1 MEVFVIFKKIILL
14 LMSLGLSHS
23 LQAERRVS
31 HEGYIEILV
40 FDDFEKN
47 KHKTKYFLHSKK
59 NNLRKPKDKPIELE
73 FSQLPGHLKLGQ
85 KIKVNCI
92 ENEDNLGSKNK
103 FCKLENKEILDI
115 ESSATE
121 TKGALKT
128 LWMVVDVQDA
138 SVPLTIDQAKIKM
151 DMTHDWFYTAS
162 FGQLGVNK
170 DLDANGEYDI
180 FRVTLPNYSKAS
192 NGCDYTL
199 LRYEALTALYNQG
212 VNLDLYKHDVLLMP
226 NLGCD
231 FSGLAHV
238 GCDSYCAAWIQSVNW
253 DLVYPHELGHNIG
266 MHHAATDPE
275 NDDVINSEYG
285 DKSCPMGNTLT
296 SGYFN
301 APHTAEMKWASEAD
315 SRIKFVDNPV
325 GTYSLA
331 PMSGIEGQT
340 LMYRFTTDKRYFLSY
355 RRQGDFDKVPKGHA
369 KGITLHSYIPGGKTY
384 YIKTLAP
391 GQELI
396 FETFQI
402 KSLVANSEKAEFK
415 VSLCNLKPEITKEKN
430 FYSVDTAGTVN
441 LKLTVKNTQTPGCEP
456 TQYNLSAINQE
467 LAYNLSHE
475 TVTLAPGESQ
485 EITINFHTTESS
497 KEYSLGLQVSP
508 NQMTSLI
515 YKQTAEVLA
524 SRGALDFP
532 PQINRKSYSGSWTKL
547 PNFLTLT
554 PTESKLVTDISIGE
568 YGTKDNFALTFDGYI
583 YLTEGIYTFS
593 VDSDDGSRFYIAK
606 NLLLD
611 RDGLDRSTEAT
622 KGSFQVDEKG
632 FYPIRLEY
640 FEKTGTE
647 FFDLL
652 LSKDG
657 GLFEPIPSNLLFHF
671 EPQS

>member
-1 MEVFVIFKKIILL
+1 MPL
-14 LMSLGLSHS
+14 SLSHS
-23 LQAERRVS
+23 LQAEQRVS

-47 KHKTKYFLHSKK
+47 KHQTKYFLHSKK

-73 FSQLPGHLKLGQ
+73 FSQLPGNLKLGQ
-85 KIKVNCI
+85 KIKVNCLVKKDNQ
-92 ENEDNLGSKNK
+92 ENKNK
-103 FCKLENKEILDI
+103 FCELENKEILDI

-128 LWMVVDVQDA
+128 LWMVVDIQDA
-138 SVPLTIDQAKIKM
+138 SVPLTVDQVKTKI
-151 DMTHDWFYTAS
+151 DMTHDWFFKAS
-162 FGQLGVNK
+162 FGQLGINK
-170 DLDANGEYDI
+170 DVDANGEYDI
-180 FRVTLPNYSKAS
+180 FRVTLNNYSKAS

-199 LRYEALTALYNQG
+199 LRYEALTVLYNQG

-231 FSGLAHV
+231 FSGIAHV
-238 GCDSYCAAWIQSVNW
+238 GCDSYCAAWVQSVNW

-275 NDDVINSEYG
+275 NDNVINSEYG
-285 DKSCPMGNTLT
+285 DKSCLMGNTLT

-301 APHTAEMKWASEAD
+301 APHAAEMKWASEAD
-315 SRIKFVDNPV
+315 SRIKFVNNPV

-331 PMSGIEGQT
+331 PMSGAEGQT
-340 LMYRFTTDKRYFLSY
+340 LMYRFSTDKRYFLSY
-355 RRQGDFDKVPKGHA
+355 RRQGDFDKIPKGYA
-369 KGITLHSYIPGGKTY
+369 KGVTLHSYIPGGKTS
-384 YIKTLAP
+384 YIKTIIP

-402 KSLVANSEKAEFK
+402 KSLLANSEKTEFK

-430 FYSVDTAGTVN
+430 FYSITTDEIFS
-441 LKLTVKNTQTPGCEP
+441 LKFTVKNNQTPGCDP

-485 EITINFHTTESS
+485 EITLDFHTSESS
-497 KEYSLGLQVSP
+497 KEYTLGLQVSP

-515 YKQTAEVLA
+515 YKQTVEVLA
-524 SRGALDFP
+524 SKGASDFS
-532 PQINRKSYSGSWTKL
+532 PQINLNSYSGSWTKL
-547 PNFLTLT
+547 PSFSSLT
-554 PTESKLVTDISIGE
+554 PIESKLVTDISIGE
-568 YGTKDNFALTFDGYI
+568 YDTKDNFALTFDGYI
-583 YLTEGIYTFS
+583 YLTEGVYTFS
-593 VDSDDGSRFYIAK
+593 VNSDDGSRFYIAK

-611 RDGLDRSTEAT
+611 RDGLYRSTEAT
-622 KGSFQVDEKG
+622 KGSFQVDEEG

-640 FEKTGTE
+640 FEKTGAE
-647 FFDLL
+647 FFDLS

-657 GLFEPIPSNLLFHF
+657 ELFEPLSPSLLFHF
-671 EPQS
+671 EPQI